1 MLPKLWLTKFNL
13 PTVVKQGSL
22 RILVTGANGLLG
34 QSLLYVAQGRHELL
48 ATGRGPAR
56 GNHFGFP
63 YAELDTTRPEDFER
77 VLTEFRPDVVIHSAA
92 MTQVD
97 DCEKDPDTCQKL
109 NVDATR
115 HCAEACARHGVHLIF
130 ISTDFIFDGKEGPYS
145 EDALPAPLSVYGWSK
160 LHAEEAVKASGAR
173 YTIARTVLVIG
184 YVPGLS
190 RSNIILWARGA
201 LQRRERIRVVDDQ
214 VRSPT
219 WSVDLAEGCLRIAE
233 CGAEGIYHLS
243 GPDTMSILELV
254 KQVAVHAQLDASLI
268 DVVSSESLGQPAK
281 RPPVTGF
288 DISKARKDLG
298 FNPHS
303 FSEVLDEIPIFEN
316 LS

>member
-1 MLPKLWLTKFNL
+1 MADTASRP
-13 PTVVKQGSL
+13 L

-34 QSLLYVAQGRHELL
+34 QSLLYLAQGRHELL

-63 YAELDTTRPEDFER
+63 YAELDTTRPEDYER
-77 VLTEFRPDVVIHSAA
+77 VIAEFKPDVLIHSAA

-97 DCEKDPDTCQKL
+97 DCEKDPETCRQL

-115 HCAEACARHGVHLIF
+115 YCAEACARHGIHLIF
-130 ISTDFIFDGKEGPYS
+130 ISTDFIFDGANGPYS
-145 EDALPAPLSVYGWSK
+145 EEALPAPLSVYGWSK

-173 YTIARTVLVIG
+173 YTLARTVLVIG

-201 LQRRERIRVVDDQ
+201 LQRGERIRVVDDQ

-233 CGAEGIYHLS
+233 RGALGVFHLS

-254 KQVAVHAQLDASLI
+254 QKVAEHAGLDAGLI

-288 DISKARKDLG
+288 DISKARTELG
-298 FNPHS
+298 FAPHS
-303 FSEVLDEIPIFEN
+303 FREVLDQIPRFDI

>member
-1 MLPKLWLTKFNL
+1 MLDVTPR
-13 PTVVKQGSL
+13 PL

-34 QSLLYVAQGRHELL
+34 QSLLYLAQGRHELL

-77 VLTEFRPDVVIHSAA
+77 VLTEFRPDVLIHSAA

-97 DCEKDPDTCQKL
+97 DCEKDPELCRQL
-109 NVDATR
+109 NVAATR
-115 HCAEACARHGVHLIF
+115 HGAEACARHGVHLIF
-130 ISTDFIFDGKEGPYS
+130 ISTDFIFDGQNGPYA
-145 EDALPAPLSVYGWSK
+145 EDAAPAPLSVYGWSK

-201 LQRRERIRVVDDQ
+201 LQRGERIRVVDDQ

-233 CGAEGIYHLS
+233 RGAEGIYHLS
-243 GPDTMSILELV
+243 GPDTFSILELV
-254 KQVAVHAQLDASLI
+254 RRVAAHAHLDASLI
-268 DVVSSESLGQPAK
+268 DVVSSDSLGQPAK

-288 DISKARKDLG
+288 HIAKARRELG
-298 FNPHS
+298 YAPHS
-303 FSEVLDEIPIFEN
+303 FDEVLNEIPIFEN

>member
-1 MLPKLWLTKFNL
+1 VADTASRP
-13 PTVVKQGSL
+13 L

-34 QSLLYVAQGRHELL
+34 QSLLYLAQGRHELL

-63 YAELDTTRPEDFER
+63 YAELDTTRPEDYER
-77 VLTEFRPDVVIHSAA
+77 VIAEFKPDVLIHSAA

-97 DCEKDPDTCQKL
+97 DCEKDPETCRQL

-115 HCAEACARHGVHLIF
+115 YCAEACARHGIHLIF
-130 ISTDFIFDGKEGPYS
+130 ISTDFIFDGANGPYS

-201 LQRRERIRVVDDQ
+201 LQRGERIRVVDDQ

-233 CGAEGIYHLS
+233 RGALGVFHLS

-254 KQVAVHAQLDASLI
+254 QKVAEHAGLEAGLI

-288 DISKARKDLG
+288 DISKARTELG
-298 FNPHS
+298 FAPHS
-303 FSEVLDEIPIFEN
+303 FREVLDQIPIFDT

>member
-1 MLPKLWLTKFNL
+1 MVSTPSR
-13 PTVVKQGSL
+13 PL
-22 RILVTGANGLLG
+22 RIVVTGANGLLG
-34 QSLLYVAQGRHELL
+34 QSLLYLAQGRHELL

-77 VLTEFRPDVVIHSAA
+77 VLTSFKPDVVIHSAA

-97 DCEKDPDTCQKL
+97 DCEKEPEVCHQL
-109 NVDATR
+109 NVEATR
-115 HCAEACARHGVHLIF
+115 HCAAACARHGVHLIF
-130 ISTDFIFDGKEGPYS
+130 ISTDFIFDGQAGPYA
-145 EDALPAPLSVYGWSK
+145 EDAKPAPLSTYGWSK
-160 LHAEEAVKASGAR
+160 LHAEEAVKASGAKF
-173 YTIARTVLVIG
+173 TIARTVLVIG

-190 RSNIILWARGA
+190 RSNIILWARSA
-201 LQRRERIRVVDDQ
+201 LQRGERIRVVDDQ

-233 CGAEGIYHLS
+233 RGALGIYHLS

-254 KQVAVHAQLDASLI
+254 QEVARHAQLDESLI

-288 DISKARKDLG
+288 IIDKAIKDLD
-298 FNPHS
+298 FRPHS
-303 FSEVLDEIPIFEN
+303 FRAVLDEIPIFGD

>member
-1 MLPKLWLTKFNL
+1 MAEHA
-13 PTVVKQGSL
+13 L
-22 RILVTGANGLLG
+22 RPLKILVTGANGLLG
-34 QSLLYVAQGRHELL
+34 QSLLYLAQGRHQLL

-63 YAELDTTRPEDFER
+63 YAELDTTRAEDYER

-97 DCEKDPDTCQKL
+97 DCEKEPETCQKL

-115 HCAEACARHGVHLIF
+115 LCAEACARHGVHLIF
-130 ISTDFIFDGKEGPYS
+130 ISTDFIFDGQNGPYA
-145 EDALPAPLSVYGWSK
+145 EDAEAAPLSVYGWSK

-201 LQRRERIRVVDDQ
+201 LQRGERIRVVDDQ

-233 CGAEGIYHLS
+233 RGAEGIYHLS

-254 KQVAVHAQLDASLI
+254 TQVAQHAGLDASLI

-281 RPPVTGF
+281 RPPITGF
-288 DISKARKDLG
+288 DISKAKRELD
-298 FNPHS
+298 FAPHS
-303 FSEVLDEIPIFEN
+303 FGEVLDQIPIFDN